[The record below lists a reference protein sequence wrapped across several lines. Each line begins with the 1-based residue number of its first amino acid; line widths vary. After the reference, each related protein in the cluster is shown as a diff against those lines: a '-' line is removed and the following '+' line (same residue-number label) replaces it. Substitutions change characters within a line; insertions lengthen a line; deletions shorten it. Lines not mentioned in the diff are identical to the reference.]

1 MRKRILSMLCVFA
14 LCLTLLPV
22 SALADD
28 VSDWE
33 TTSPTTSGGWTKTGN
48 YDTSWF
54 NGKDAPAGTEDD
66 PYIISDADDLAGLS
80 VIVNGLSTY
89 EKKAYSF
96 KDKYIK
102 IADDATI
109 DLAAHEWTPIGT
121 KSNVYG
127 GDIPEPDGSSST
139 TSTTAWFKGHFD
151 GNNVPIK
158 NLRITNSDNDV
169 VGLFGYALEAV
180 IEDVTLEDAYIS
192 AVNVKDGTYVG
203 GIVAL
208 SDGSTVQGCTVVSS
222 LITAK
227 NDSSGTSGYVG
238 GIVGTNGR
246 NLYGSSQS
254 SKASCVEN
262 CTNGAKIISATQYTG
277 GIVGINGTANTSQTN
292 VYCTVT
298 GCTNR
303 GQIEV
308 DSGSTSSKFYAGGI
322 AGGNLT
328 TITNCNNEAAVKNT
342 TGHAAGIAG
351 YFEGRA
357 AYISD
362 DAHVL
367 IQNCKNTGA
376 VSGYSYVGGIVAYSY
391 SGTDAAIAKCTNRG
405 AIASLSGSD
414 GNPEM
419 GGIAGRVGSSGG
431 KFTISNCVNTG
442 SVSGETSETTPS
454 SSGTNT
460 VGGLVGTLRKSFEV
474 SNCYNT
480 GTVTNYAATSAT
492 LLVSTAGGL
501 AGSVVTDGE
510 VHDCYNVGEVKGY
523 RVGGLIG
530 ISTASGGSTPQLTDC
545 YNIGT
550 LTGTI
555 VGGVLG
561 SVMSGCQAPTITDC
575 TYWNGCLSG
584 SGNGNGYGTSKS
596 SNQMTG
602 DSWSSEMGLGT
613 NTWEKS
619 QNTGTTGYLPVL
631 ASNKQNPA
639 PELTRTGLAS
649 RTLVITNIPTDDDGA
664 KRTTFMLSDGS
675 FDLNATVD
683 PAVGTVSWTT
693 SDDQVATVD
702 QDGKV
707 ILVGPG
713 EVSITA
719 SVAKDAIYEKAS
731 DSYAFTVT
739 DTITEIIITGLG
751 ELSLGSKIPTS
762 ASTPDDAK
770 YNIVSH
776 IIVGD
781 GMAPDI
787 YWTYENGT
795 EISGDK
801 FEAGHKY
808 KGTIKVQPIN
818 TYYSFASDVKVT
830 LSGVGT
836 SVSYTHAADTIN
848 PKAILITISMD
859 YSKTQAEITG
869 VQAADDL
876 VYNGQSQRG
885 YTGEPSS
892 EYTGDYEITYEGV
905 NGTKYEPTATAPTNA
920 GEYTVLIA
928 IPDND
933 TTYFGSVKLDFSIGK
948 AAATV
953 KALERNIYV
962 GEEIPDLTNPT
973 EGTDYEVDGLIG
985 NDSLG
990 GSISMKY
997 QKDGTDVTPSN
1008 TTAGEY
1014 DIVISGTIEN
1024 GNYEVTYSDSK
1035 LTISNRSGG
1044 GGGGVTTYQ
1053 VDVEDTA
1060 NGEVKSSHSRASRG
1074 TTVTLTVTP
1083 NEGYELASLTITKSS
1098 GEEVKFTDKGNGK
1111 FSFTMPGSKVT
1122 VEAVFKVIVPNYSD
1136 CDRGLNCPLWDFTDL
1151 NVNAWYHDGVHYCLD
1166 EGLMEGYGG
1175 GLFGPND
1182 TLSRAQLCQIVYNM
1196 EGQPAVTG
1204 GSVFDDVADGA
1215 WYADAVTWAAENG
1228 IVGGYGNGKY
1238 GPDDPITREQLA
1250 AILWRYAKYKGYD
1263 VSVGED
1269 TNILSYTD
1277 VADLSEYAIPAMQ
1290 WACGAGVIEGVT
1302 DSTLVP
1308 QGDATRAQAAA
1319 MLQRFCEYYTDTE

>member
-14 LCLTLLPV
+14 LCFTLLPV

-33 TTSPTTSGGWTKTGN
+33 TNPPTTTGGWTEADN

-54 NGKDAPAGTEDD
+54 DGQDAPKGTEDE
-66 PYIISDADDLAGLS
+66 PYIISDAADLAGLS

-151 GNNVPIK
+151 GNNVSIK
-158 NLRITNSDNDV
+158 NLRITNSDSDV

-180 IEDVTLEDAYIS
+180 IENVKLEDAYIS
-192 AVNVKDGTYVG
+192 AVDVRLGTYVG

-208 SDGSTVQGCTVVSS
+208 SDGSTVQECTVVSG
-222 LITAK
+222 LITAT
-227 NDSSGTSGYVG
+227 NDNSKTSGYVG

-262 CTNGAKIISATQYTG
+262 CKNGAKIISATQYTG

-298 GCTNR
+298 GCTNQ

-328 TITNCNNEAAVKNT
+328 TITNCKNEADVKNT

-351 YFEGRA
+351 YFEGRK
-357 AYISD
+357 AYIAD
-362 DAHVL
+362 DANVL
-367 IQNCKNTGA
+367 IQNCENTGA

-391 SGTDAAIAKCTNRG
+391 SGTDAAIANCTNSG
-405 AIASLSGSD
+405 AITSLSGSA

-419 GGIAGRVGSSGG
+419 GGIAGRVGSSKG
-431 KFTISNCVNTG
+431 KFTITNCVNTG

-460 VGGLVGTLRKSFEV
+460 VGGLVGTLRTSFEI

-501 AGSVVTDGE
+501 AGSVGTDGE
-510 VHDCYNVGEVKGY
+510 VHDCYNVGKVKGY

-530 ISTASGGSTPQLTDC
+530 TSTASDSGAPQLTDC
-545 YNIGT
+545 YNIGM
-550 LTGTI
+550 LTGTN

-561 SVMSGCQAPTITDC
+561 PVMSGWLTPTITDC
-575 TYWNGCLSG
+575 TYWNGCLS
-584 SGNGNGYGTSKS
+584 SGNSYGTSKS

-602 DSWSSEMGLGT
+602 DSWSSEMGLDT
-613 NTWEKS
+613 NTWEKAA
-619 QNTGTTGYLPVL
+619 NTSGTDMTGYLPVL
-631 ASNKQNPA
+631 TNNKQDPA
-639 PELTRTGLAS
+639 PTLTRTGLTS
-649 RTLVITNIPTDDDGA
+649 RTLVITDIPTDGGA
-664 KRTTFMLSDGS
+664 ERTSFLLSEGP
-675 FDLNATVD
+675 FDLNATVA

-693 SDDQVATVD
+693 SNDKVATVD
-702 QDGKV
+702 QNGTV
-707 ILVGPG
+707 TLVGPG

-719 SVAKDAIYEKAS
+719 SVAEDATYEKAS

-739 DTITEIIITGLG
+739 DTITEIIINGLG
-751 ELSLGSKIPTS
+751 ELSLGSAIPTT

-770 YNIVSH
+770 YSIVPYIS
-776 IIVGD
+776 IG
-781 GMAPDI
+781 GGTSPDI
-787 YWTYENGT
+787 HWTYADDTTITGT
-795 EISGDK
+795 T
-801 FEAGHKY
+801 FAAGYKY
-808 KGTIKVQPIN
+808 KGTIKVEPD

-836 SVSYTHAADTIN
+836 SVSYDHAADTSN
-848 PKAILITISMD
+848 TAAILITISMD
-859 YSKTQAEITG
+859 YSKTKAEITG

-876 VYNGQSQRG
+876 VYNGQPQIG
-885 YTGEPSS
+885 YTGSPSS
-892 EYTGDYEITYEGV
+892 AYSGAYEITYEGV
-905 NGTKYEPTATAPTNA
+905 NGTNYAATSIAPTNA
-920 GEYTVLIA
+920 GDYTVLIA
-928 IPDND
+928 IPDSN
-933 TTYFGSVKLDFSIGK
+933 TTYFGSVKLNFSIGK

-997 QKDGTDVTPSN
+997 QKDGADVTPSSA
-1008 TTAGEY
+1008 TAGEY
-1014 DIVISGTIEN
+1014 DIVISGNDIEN
-1024 GNYEVTYSDSK
+1024 DNYEVTYSDSK
-1035 LTISNRSGG
+1035 LIISNRSGG
-1044 GGGGVTTYQ
+1044 GGITTYTISIPAD
-1053 VDVEDTA
+1053 VDGGT
-1060 NGEVKSSHSRASRG
+1060 VKVSPTRASSG
-1074 TTVTLTVTP
+1074 TTVTITVTPDEGYALDKLTVTDAA
-1083 NEGYELASLTITKSS
+1083 GRELKL
-1098 GEEVKFTDKGNGK
+1098 TDKGDGK
-1111 FSFTMPGSKVT
+1111 YSFTMPGSKVI
-1122 VEAVFKVIVPNYSD
+1122 VEAIFAAISPDYAA
-1136 CDRGLNCPLWDFTDL
+1136 CDGGADCPLWDFTDL
-1151 NVNAWYHDGVHYCLD
+1151 NVNAWYHDGVHFCID
-1166 EGLMEGYGG
+1166 EGLMEGYGN

-1182 TLSRAQLCQIVYNM
+1182 TLSRAQLCQIIYNM
-1196 EGQPAVTG
+1196 EGQPATSG
-1204 GSVFDDVADGA
+1204 SSVFTDVADGA
-1215 WYADAVTWAAENG
+1215 WYADAVTWAASQG
-1228 IVGGYGNGKY
+1228 IVGGYGNGLF
-1238 GPDDPITREQLA
+1238 GPEDNITREQLA
-1250 AILWRYAKYKGYD
+1250 AILYRYAQAKGYD

-1277 VADLSEYAIPAMQ
+1277 ALEISEYAIPAMQ

-1308 QGDATRAQAAA
+1308 QGDATRAQAAV
-1319 MLQRFCEYYTDTE
+1319 MLMRFCEEYVVW

>member
-14 LCLTLLPV
+14 LCFTLLPV

-33 TTSPTTSGGWTKTGN
+33 TTPPTTNGGWTGTGN

-54 NGKDAPAGTEDD
+54 YGENAPKGTKDD
-66 PYIISDADDLAGLS
+66 PYIISDATDLAGLS
-80 VIVNGLSTY
+80 FLVNGLGSDHI
-89 EKKAYSF
+89 AYSF
-96 KDKYIK
+96 EGKYIE
-102 IADDATI
+102 IDESATVI
-109 DLAAHEWTPIGT
+109 DLAAYEWTPIGN
-121 KSNVYG
+121 KNSVH
-127 GDIPEPDGSSST
+127 DSEASSGTGT
-139 TSTTAWFKGHFD
+139 TPAWFKGHFD

-180 IEDVTLEDAYIS
+180 IENVKLENAYIS
-192 AVNVKDGTYVG
+192 AVDVRQGTYVG

-208 SDGSTVQGCTVVSS
+208 SDGSTVQGCTVVSG
-222 LITAK
+222 LITAT
-227 NDSSGTSGYVG
+227 NDNSKTNGYVG
-238 GIVGTNGR
+238 GIVGTNGKS
-246 NLYGSSQS
+246 LYSSAFQS
-254 SKASCVEN
+254 DNASHVTA

-298 GCTNR
+298 GCTNQ

-308 DSGSTSSKFYAGGI
+308 SSGSEKFYAGGI

-328 TITNCNNEAAVKNT
+328 TITNCKNEADVKNT
-342 TGHAAGIAG
+342 TGRAAGIAG

-357 AYISD
+357 AYIAD
-362 DAHVL
+362 DANVL
-367 IQNCKNTGA
+367 IQNCENTGA

-391 SGTDAAIAKCTNRG
+391 SETDAAIANCTNSG

-414 GNPEM
+414 GDPEM
-419 GGIAGRVGSSGG
+419 GGIAGRVGSSKG

-454 SSGTNT
+454 TGTNT
-460 VGGLVGTLRKSFEV
+460 VGGLVGTLRTSFEI

-480 GTVTNYAATSAT
+480 GAITNYAATST
-492 LLVSTAGGL
+492 ILLVSTAGGL
-501 AGSVVTDGE
+501 AGSVGTDGE
-510 VHDCYNVGEVKGY
+510 VHDCYNVGDVKGY

-530 ISTASGGSTPQLTDC
+530 TSTASGSGTPQLTDC
-545 YNIGT
+545 YNIGR
-550 LTGTI
+550 LTGTN

-561 SVMSGCQAPTITDC
+561 PVMSGWLTPTITDC
-575 TYWNGCLSG
+575 TYWNSCLSG
-584 SGNGNGYGTSKS
+584 GNSYGTSKS

-602 DSWSSEMGLGT
+602 DSWSSEMGLDT
-613 NTWEKS
+613 STWEKAA
-619 QNTGTTGYLPVL
+619 NPGGTHMTGYLPVL
-631 ASNKQNPA
+631 TSNKQDPA

-649 RTLVITNIPTDDDGA
+649 RILDITNIPTDGSGA
-664 KRTTFMLSDGS
+664 QRNSFLLSESS
-675 FDLNATVD
+675 FDLNATVE
-683 PAVGTVSWTT
+683 PSGGTVSWTT
-693 SDDQVATVD
+693 SNAQVATVN

-707 ILVGPG
+707 TLVGPG

-719 SVAKDAIYEKAS
+719 SVAEDATYEKAS

-739 DTITEIIITGLG
+739 DTITEIIINGLG
-751 ELSLGSKIPTS
+751 ELSLGGAIPTT
-762 ASTPDDAK
+762 ASTPDAAK
-770 YNIVSH
+770 YNIVPYIS
-776 IIVGD
+776 IGGD
-781 GMAPDI
+781 TSPDI
-787 YWTYENGT
+787 HWTYADDTTITGT
-795 EISGDK
+795 T
-801 FEAGHKY
+801 FAAGYKY
-808 KGTIKVQPIN
+808 KGTIKVEPD

-836 SVSYTHAADTIN
+836 SVSYDHAADTSN
-848 PKAILITISMD
+848 PEAAILITISMD
-859 YSKTQAEITG
+859 YSKTQAAITD
-869 VQAADDL
+869 VQAAGGL
-876 VYNGQSQRG
+876 VYNGQPQIG
-885 YTGEPSS
+885 YTGTPSS
-892 EYTGDYEITYEGV
+892 VYSGDYEIIYEGKGAD
-905 NGTKYEPTATAPTNA
+905 GTTYGPTSTAPTNA

-928 IPDND
+928 IPDSD
-933 TTYFGSVKLDFSIGK
+933 TTYFGSVKLNFSIGK

-1060 NGEVKSSHSRASRG
+1060 NGEVKSSHSRASQG

-1083 NEGYELASLTITKSS
+1083 NEGYELASLTITKSNS
-1098 GEEVKFTDKGNGK
+1098 EEVKFTDKGNGK
-1111 FSFTMPGSKVT
+1111 FTFTMPGSKVT
-1122 VEAVFKVIVPNYSD
+1122 VEAVFKAIVPNYSD

-1151 NVNAWYHDGVHYCLD
+1151 NVNAWYHDGVHFCID

-1196 EGQPAVTG
+1196 EGQPATSG
-1204 GSVFDDVADGA
+1204 SSVFTDVADGA
-1215 WYADAVTWAAENG
+1215 WYADAVTWAASQG
-1228 IVGGYGNGKY
+1228 IVGGYGNGLF
-1238 GPDDPITREQLA
+1238 GPEDNITREQLA
-1250 AILWRYAKYKGYD
+1250 AILYRYAQAKGYD

-1277 VADLSEYAIPAMQ
+1277 ALEISEYAIPAMQ

-1308 QGDATRAQAAA
+1308 QGDATRAQAAV
-1319 MLQRFCEYYTDTE
+1319 MLMRFCEEYVVW

>member
-14 LCLTLLPV
+14 LCFTLLPV

-33 TTSPTTSGGWTKTGN
+33 TNPPTTTGGWTETGN
-48 YDTSWF
+48 YETSWF
-54 NGKDAPAGTEDD
+54 DGQDAPKGTEDE
-66 PYIISDADDLAGLS
+66 PYIISDAADLAGLS

-89 EKKAYSF
+89 ANKAYSF

-102 IADDATI
+102 IADDVTI

-127 GDIPEPDGSSST
+127 GDIPEPDGPSST

-180 IEDVTLEDAYIS
+180 IENVKLENAYIF
-192 AVNVKDGTYVG
+192 AVHVKDGTYVG

-208 SDGSTVQGCTVVSS
+208 SDGSTVQGCKVVSG
-222 LITAK
+222 LIKAT
-227 NDSSGTSGYVG
+227 NDNSETSGYVG
-238 GIVGTNGR
+238 GIIGTNGKS
-246 NLYGSSQS
+246 LYTSAFQS
-254 SKASCVEN
+254 GNASHVKN

-277 GIVGINGTANTSQTN
+277 GIVGINGTANTAQTN

-298 GCTNR
+298 DCTNQ

-308 DSGSTSSKFYAGGI
+308 DSGSKFYAGGI

-328 TITNCNNEAAVKNT
+328 TITNCKNEADVKNT

-351 YFEGRA
+351 YFEGRK
-357 AYISD
+357 AYIAD
-362 DAHVL
+362 DANVL
-367 IQNCKNTGA
+367 IQNCENTGA
-376 VSGYSYVGGIVAYSY
+376 VSGYSYVGGIVAYSWSDTNATITNCTN
-391 SGTDAAIAKCTNRG
+391 SGTISSCPGTV
-405 AIASLSGSD
+405 GS
-414 GNPEM
+414 PAV

-431 KFTISNCVNTG
+431 KFTITNCVNTG
-442 SVSGETSETTPS
+442 PVSGESDENASS
-454 SSGTNT
+454 SSGPNT
-460 VGGLVGTLRKSFEV
+460 AGGLVGILYTSSAL

-480 GTVTNYAATSAT
+480 GTVTNYAAEDTII
-492 LLVSTAGGL
+492 LVSAAGGL
-501 AGSVVTDGE
+501 AGSVGINGI
-510 VHDCYNVGEVKGY
+510 VHDCYNVGKVKGY

-530 ISTASGGSTPQLTDC
+530 TSTASGSGTPQLTDC
-545 YNIGT
+545 YNIGM
-550 LTGTI
+550 LTGTN

-561 SVMSGCQAPTITDC
+561 PVMSGWLTPTITDC

-584 SGNGNGYGTSKS
+584 GNSYGTSKS

-602 DSWSSEMGLGT
+602 DSWSSEMGLDT

-631 ASNKQNPA
+631 MSNEQNPA
-639 PELTRTGLAS
+639 PTLTRTGLAS
-649 RTLVITNIPTDDDGA
+649 RTLDITNIPTDGGTERDS
-664 KRTTFMLSDGS
+664 FLSSESS
-675 FDLNATVD
+675 FDLNAKVD

-702 QDGKV
+702 QNGKV
-707 ILVGPG
+707 TLVGPG

-719 SVAKDAIYEKAS
+719 SVDEDATYEKAS
-731 DSYAFTVT
+731 ESYAFTVT
-739 DTITEIIITGLG
+739 DTITEITINGLG
-751 ELSLGSKIPTS
+751 ELSLGSTIPTS
-762 ASTPDDAK
+762 ASTPANAK
-770 YNIVSH
+770 YRIVSYMS
-776 IIVGD
+776 VG
-781 GMAPDI
+781 GGTAPDI
-787 YWTYENGT
+787 YWTYEDGT
-795 EISGDK
+795 TITGTT
-801 FEAGHKY
+801 FAAGHKY
-808 KGTIKVQPIN
+808 KGTIKVEPA

-836 SVSYTHAADTIN
+836 SVSYTHAADKIN
-848 PKAILITISMD
+848 LKAILITISMD
-859 YSKTQAEITG
+859 YSKTQEEITG
-869 VQAADDL
+869 VQAAGEL
-876 VYNGQSQRG
+876 VYNGLPQTG
-885 YTGEPSS
+885 YTGDPSS
-892 EYTGDYEITYEGV
+892 AYSGNYEIIYEGKGAD
-905 NGTKYEPTATAPTNA
+905 GTTYGPTSTAPTNA
-920 GEYTVLIA
+920 GDYTVLIA
-928 IPDND
+928 IPDSD
-933 TTYFGSVKLDFSIGK
+933 TTYFGSVKLNFSIGK

-962 GEEIPDLTNPT
+962 GEEIPDLTNPVK
-973 EGTDYEVDGLIG
+973 GTDYAVDGLIG
-985 NDSLG
+985 NDTLG

-1008 TTAGEY
+1008 ATAGEY
-1014 DIVISGTIEN
+1014 DIVISGNDIEN
-1024 GNYEVTYSDSK
+1024 DNYEVTYSDSK

-1044 GGGGVTTYQ
+1044 GGVTTYTISIPAD
-1053 VDVEDTA
+1053 VDGGT
-1060 NGEVKSSHSRASRG
+1060 VKVSPTRASSG
-1074 TTVTLTVTP
+1074 TTVTITVTPDEGYALDKLTVTDAA
-1083 NEGYELASLTITKSS
+1083 GRELKL
-1098 GEEVKFTDKGNGK
+1098 TDKGDGK
-1111 FSFTMPGSKVT
+1111 YSFTMPGSKVI
-1122 VEAVFKVIVPNYSD
+1122 VEAIFAAISPDYAA
-1136 CDRGLNCPLWDFTDL
+1136 CDGGADCPLWDFTDL
-1151 NVNAWYHDGVHYCLD
+1151 NVNAWYHDGVHFCID
-1166 EGLMEGYGG
+1166 EGLMEGYGN

-1204 GSVFDDVADGA
+1204 GSVFDDVVDGA

-1308 QGDATRAQAAA
+1308 QGDATRAQAAV
-1319 MLQRFCEYYTDTE
+1319 MLMRFCEEYVVW

>member
-14 LCLTLLPV
+14 LCFTLLPV
-22 SALADD
+22 GAFAGDI
-28 VSDWE
+28 SDWE
-33 TTSPTTSGGWTKTGN
+33 TTPPTTTGGWTGEGN

-54 NGKDAPAGTEDD
+54 DDQNAPEGTEND
-66 PYIISDADDLAGLS
+66 PYIISNAADLAGLS

-89 EKKAYSF
+89 ANKAYSF
-96 KDKYIK
+96 KDKYIE
-102 IADDATI
+102 IADNATI

-121 KSNVYG
+121 KLNVYG
-127 GDIPEPDGSSST
+127 GDIPVPGGSFST

-158 NLRITNSDNDV
+158 NLRITDSDSDV

-180 IEDVTLEDAYIS
+180 IENVKLEDAYIS
-192 AVNVKDGTYVG
+192 AVDVMDGTYVG

-208 SDGSTVQGCTVVSS
+208 SDGSTVQGCTVVSG

-238 GIVGTNGR
+238 GIVGTNGKS
-246 NLYGSSQS
+246 LYPSAFQS
-254 SKASCVEN
+254 DNASHVAA

-298 GCTNR
+298 GCINQ

-308 DSGSTSSKFYAGGI
+308 SSGSKFYAGGI

-328 TITNCNNEAAVKNT
+328 TITNCKNEADVKNT

-357 AYISD
+357 AYIAD
-362 DAHVL
+362 DANVL
-367 IQNCKNTGA
+367 IQNCENTGA
-376 VSGYSYVGGIVAYSY
+376 ISGYSYVGGIVAYSY
-391 SGTDAAIAKCTNRG
+391 SGTDAAIAKCTNSG
-405 AIASLSGSD
+405 AIASLSGSA

-431 KFTISNCVNTG
+431 KFTITNCVNTG
-442 SVSGETSETTPS
+442 SVSGEISETTPS

-460 VGGLVGTLRKSFEV
+460 VGGLVGTLRTSFEI

-480 GTVTNYAATSAT
+480 GAVTNYAATSSS

-501 AGSVVTDGE
+501 AGSVGTNGI

-530 ISTASGGSTPQLTDC
+530 TSTASGSGTPQLTDC
-545 YNIGT
+545 YNIGR
-550 LTGTI
+550 LTGTN

-561 SVMSGCQAPTITDC
+561 PVMSGWLTPTITDC
-575 TYWNGCLSG
+575 TYWNSCLSG
-584 SGNGNGYGTSKS
+584 GNSYGTSKS

-602 DSWSSEMGLGT
+602 DSWSSEMGLDT
-613 NTWEKS
+613 STWEKAA
-619 QNTGTTGYLPVL
+619 NPGGTDMTGYLPVL
-631 ASNKQNPA
+631 TSNKQDPA
-639 PELTRTGLAS
+639 PTLTRTGLTP
-649 RTLVITNIPTDDDGA
+649 RTLDITNIPTDGSGVE
-664 KRTTFMLSDGS
+664 RNSFLLSERS

-683 PAVGTVSWTT
+683 PSGGTVSWAT
-693 SDDQVATVD
+693 SNDKVATVD
-702 QDGKV
+702 SNGKV
-707 ILVGPG
+707 TLFGPG

-719 SVAKDAIYEKAS
+719 SVAEDATHEKAS
-731 DSYAFTVT
+731 ASYTFTVT
-739 DTITEIIITGLG
+739 DTITEIIINGLG
-751 ELSLGSKIPTS
+751 ELSLGSTIPTS

-770 YNIVSH
+770 YNIVPYIS
-776 IIVGD
+776 IG
-781 GMAPDI
+781 GGTSPDI
-787 YWTYENGT
+787 HWTYADDTTITGT
-795 EISGDK
+795 T
-801 FEAGHKY
+801 FAAGYKY
-808 KGTIKVQPIN
+808 KGTIKVEPD
-818 TYYSFASDVKVT
+818 TYYSFASDVEVK

-836 SVSYTHAADTIN
+836 SVSYTHAGDTIT
-848 PKAILITISMD
+848 PQAILITISLD
-859 YSKTQAEITG
+859 YSKTQEEITG
-869 VQAADDL
+869 VQDAVDL
-876 VYNGQSQRG
+876 VYNGQPQIG
-885 YTGEPSS
+885 YTGSPSS
-892 EYTGDYEITYEGV
+892 AYAGDYEITYEGKGV
-905 NGTKYEPTATAPTNA
+905 DGTTYGPTSTAPTNA
-920 GEYTVLIA
+920 GDYTVLIA
-928 IPDND
+928 IPDSD

-1044 GGGGVTTYQ
+1044 GGVTTYTISIPAD
-1053 VDVEDTA
+1053 VDGGT
-1060 NGEVKSSHSRASRG
+1060 VKVSPTRASSG
-1074 TTVTLTVTP
+1074 TTVTITVTPDEGYALDKLTVTDAA
-1083 NEGYELASLTITKSS
+1083 GRELKL
-1098 GEEVKFTDKGNGK
+1098 TDKGDGK
-1111 FSFTMPGSKVT
+1111 YSFTMPGSKVI
-1122 VEAVFKVIVPNYSD
+1122 VEAIFAAISPDYAA
-1136 CDRGLNCPLWDFTDL
+1136 CDGGADCPLWDFTDL

-1196 EGQPAVTG
+1196 EGQPAATG

-1277 VADLSEYAIPAMQ
+1277 ALEISEYAIPAMQ

-1308 QGDATRAQAAA
+1308 QGDATRAQAAV
-1319 MLQRFCEYYTDTE
+1319 MLMRFCEEYVVW

>member
-14 LCLTLLPV
+14 LCFTLLPV

-33 TTSPTTSGGWTKTGN
+33 TNPPTTTGGWTEADN

-54 NGKDAPAGTEDD
+54 NGQDAPAGTEND
-66 PYIISDADDLAGLS
+66 PYIIYDADDLAGLS

-96 KDKYIK
+96 KGKYIK
-102 IADDATI
+102 IAGDATI

-127 GDIPEPDGSSST
+127 GDIPEPDGPSST

-158 NLRITNSDNDV
+158 NLCIKDSDNDV

-180 IEDVTLEDAYIS
+180 IENVKLEDAYIS
-192 AVNVKDGTYVG
+192 AVDVRLGTYVG

-208 SDGSTVQGCTVVSS
+208 SDGSTVQGCTVVSG

-246 NLYGSSQS
+246 NLNGSSQS

-277 GIVGINGTANTSQTN
+277 GIVGINGGTKSPQTN

-298 GCTNR
+298 GCINQ

-308 DSGSTSSKFYAGGI
+308 DSESTSVEFYAGGI
-322 AGGNLT
+322 AGCNLA
-328 TITNCNNEAAVKNT
+328 TISNCKNMADVKNT
-342 TGHAAGIAG
+342 SGRAAGIAG
-351 YFEGRA
+351 HFEGKTNYIA
-357 AYISD
+357 DGAY
-362 DAHVL
+362 AL
-367 IQNCKNTGA
+367 IQNCENTGA
-376 VSGYSYVGGIVAYSY
+376 ISGSTSVGGIVGYSWSAINATITNCTN
-391 SGTDAAIAKCTNRG
+391 SGTISSCPG
-405 AIASLSGSD
+405 FVGS
-414 GNPEM
+414 PAV
-419 GGIAGRVGSSGG
+419 GGIAGRVGSSKG

-442 SVSGETSETTPS
+442 SVSGETSGNPS
-454 SSGTNT
+454 SNSSASTA
-460 VGGLVGTLRKSFEV
+460 GGLVGTLHTSSV
-474 SNCYNT
+474 LSSCYNT
-480 GTVTNYAATSAT
+480 GTVTNYAVQGDFLLESA
-492 LLVSTAGGL
+492 AGGL
-501 AGSVVTDGE
+501 AGSVGTDGE
-510 VHDCYNVGEVKGY
+510 VHDCYNVGKVKGY
-523 RVGGLIG
+523 RVGGLFG
-530 ISTASGGSTPQLTDC
+530 ASAAWNASAPQLTDC

-649 RTLVITNIPTDDDGA
+649 RTLVITDIPTDSGA
-664 KRTTFMLSDGS
+664 ERTTFMLSEGS
-675 FDLNATVD
+675 FDLNATVE
-683 PAVGTVSWTT
+683 PSGGTVSWTT
-693 SDDQVATVD
+693 SNAQVATVD
-702 QDGKV
+702 QDGTV
-707 ILVGPG
+707 TLVGPG

-719 SVAKDAIYEKAS
+719 SVDEDATYEKAS
-731 DSYAFTVT
+731 YSYAFTVT
-739 DTITEIIITGLG
+739 DTITEIIINDLG
-751 ELSLGSKIPTS
+751 ELSLGSTIPTS
-762 ASTPDDAK
+762 ASTPDNAK
-770 YNIVSH
+770 YSIVPYISIGGGTSPEIH
-776 IIVGD
+776 
-781 GMAPDI
+781 
-787 YWTYENGT
+787 WTYADGS
-795 EISGDK
+795 EISGNT
-801 FEAGHKY
+801 FEAGY
-808 KGTIKVQPIN
+808 EYEGTIKVEPDA
-818 TYYSFASDVKVT
+818 YYSFASDVKVT

-836 SVSYTHAADTIN
+836 SVSYTHAADTN
-848 PKAILITISMD
+848 LKAILITISMD

-869 VQAADDL
+869 VQAAVDL
-876 VYNGQSQRG
+876 VYNGQPQIG
-885 YTGEPSS
+885 YTGDPSS
-892 EYTGDYEITYEGV
+892 AYSGNYEITYEGV
-905 NGTKYEPTATAPTNA
+905 NGTTYGPTSTAPTNA

-928 IPDND
+928 IPDSD
-933 TTYFGSVKLDFSIGK
+933 TTYFGSVKLNFSIGK

-1044 GGGGVTTYQ
+1044 GGVTTYTISIPAD
-1053 VDVEDTA
+1053 VDGGT
-1060 NGEVKSSHSRASRG
+1060 VKVSPTRASSG
-1074 TTVTLTVTP
+1074 TTVTITVTPDEGYALDKLTVTDAA
-1083 NEGYELASLTITKSS
+1083 GRELKL
-1098 GEEVKFTDKGNGK
+1098 TDKGDGK
-1111 FSFTMPGSKVT
+1111 YSFTMPGSKVI
-1122 VEAVFKVIVPNYSD
+1122 VEAIFAAISPDYAA
-1136 CDRGLNCPLWDFTDL
+1136 CDGGADCPLWDFTDL

-1196 EGQPAVTG
+1196 EGQPAATG

-1277 VADLSEYAIPAMQ
+1277 ALEISEYAIPAMQ

-1308 QGDATRAQAAA
+1308 QGDATRAQAAV
-1319 MLQRFCEYYTDTE
+1319 MLMRFCEEYVVW

>member
-14 LCLTLLPV
+14 LCFTLLPV
-22 SALADD
+22 GAFAGDI
-28 VSDWE
+28 SDWE
-33 TTSPTTSGGWTKTGN
+33 TTPPTTTGGWTGEGN

-54 NGKDAPAGTEDD
+54 DDQNAPEGTEND
-66 PYIISDADDLAGLS
+66 PYIISNAADLAGLS

-89 EKKAYSF
+89 ANKAYSF
-96 KDKYIK
+96 KDKYIE
-102 IADDATI
+102 IADNATI

-121 KSNVYG
+121 KLNVYG
-127 GDIPEPDGSSST
+127 GDIPVPGGSFST

-158 NLRITNSDNDV
+158 NLRITDSDSDV

-180 IEDVTLEDAYIS
+180 IENVKLEDAYIS
-192 AVNVKDGTYVG
+192 AVDVMDGTYVG

-208 SDGSTVQGCTVVSS
+208 SDGSTVQGCTVVSG

-238 GIVGTNGR
+238 GIVGTNGKS
-246 NLYGSSQS
+246 LYPSAFQS
-254 SKASCVEN
+254 DNASHVAA

-298 GCTNR
+298 GCINQ

-308 DSGSTSSKFYAGGI
+308 SSGSKFYAGGI

-328 TITNCNNEAAVKNT
+328 TITNCKNEADVKNT

-357 AYISD
+357 AYIAD
-362 DAHVL
+362 DANVL
-367 IQNCKNTGA
+367 IQNCENTGA
-376 VSGYSYVGGIVAYSY
+376 ISGYSYVGGIVAYSY
-391 SGTDAAIAKCTNRG
+391 SGTDAAIAKCTNSG
-405 AIASLSGSD
+405 AIASLSGSA

-431 KFTISNCVNTG
+431 KFTITNCVNTG
-442 SVSGETSETTPS
+442 SVSGEISETTPS

-460 VGGLVGTLRKSFEV
+460 VGGLVGTLRTSFEI

-480 GTVTNYAATSAT
+480 GAVTNYAATSSS

-501 AGSVVTDGE
+501 AGSVGTNGI

-530 ISTASGGSTPQLTDC
+530 TSTASGSGTPQLTDC
-545 YNIGT
+545 YNIGM
-550 LTGTI
+550 LTGTN

-561 SVMSGCQAPTITDC
+561 PVMSGWLTPTITDC
-575 TYWNGCLSG
+575 TYWNSCLSG
-584 SGNGNGYGTSKS
+584 GNSYGTSKS

-602 DSWSSEMGLGT
+602 DSWSSEMGLDT
-613 NTWEKS
+613 KTWVKS

-631 ASNKQNPA
+631 TNNKQDPA
-639 PELTRTGLAS
+639 PTLTRTGLTS
-649 RTLVITNIPTDDDGA
+649 RTLDITNIPTDGDGA

-675 FDLNATVD
+675 FDLNATVE
-683 PAVGTVSWTT
+683 PTGGTVSWTT
-693 SDDQVATVD
+693 NNAQVATVD
-702 QDGKV
+702 SNGTV
-707 ILVGPG
+707 TLVGPG

-719 SVAKDAIYEKAS
+719 GVDEDANYEKAS

-739 DTITEIIITGLG
+739 DTITEIIIDGLG
-751 ELSLGSKIPTS
+751 ELSLGSTIPTT
-762 ASTPDDAK
+762 ASTPNDAK
-770 YNIVSH
+770 YNIVPYIS
-776 IIVGD
+776 IG
-781 GMAPDI
+781 GTPPDI
-787 YWTYENGT
+787 HWTYEDGSEITGT
-795 EISGDK
+795 T
-801 FEAGHKY
+801 FAAGHKY
-808 KGTIKVQPIN
+808 KGTIKVEPD

-836 SVSYTHAADTIN
+836 SVSYTHAADTSN
-848 PKAILITISMD
+848 LEAILITISMD
-859 YSKTQAEITG
+859 YSKTQAGITG
-869 VQAADDL
+869 VQAAGGL
-876 VYNGQSQRG
+876 VYNGQPQRG
-885 YTGEPSS
+885 YTGDPSS
-892 EYTGDYEITYEGV
+892 AYSGNYEITYEGV
-905 NGTKYEPTATAPTNA
+905 NGTTYGPTSTAPTNA

-928 IPDND
+928 IPDSD
-933 TTYFGSVKLDFSIGK
+933 TTYFGSVKLNFSIGK

-962 GEEIPDLTNPT
+962 GEEIPDLTNPVK
-973 EGTDYEVDGLIG
+973 GTDYEVDGLIG
-985 NDSLG
+985 NDTLG

-997 QKDGTDVTPSN
+997 QKDGADVTPSS
-1008 TTAGEY
+1008 TMADEY
-1014 DIVISGTIEN
+1014 DIVISGDIES
-1024 GNYEVTYSDSK
+1024 GNYEVTYSNSK

-1083 NEGYELASLTITKSS
+1083 NEGYELASLTITKSNS
-1098 GEEVKFTDKGNGK
+1098 EEVKFTDKGNGK
-1111 FSFTMPGSKVT
+1111 FTFTMPGSKVT
-1122 VEAVFKVIVPNYSD
+1122 VEAVFKAIVPNYSD

-1151 NVNAWYHDGVHYCLD
+1151 NVNAWYHDGVHFCID

-1196 EGQPAVTG
+1196 EGQPATSG
-1204 GSVFDDVADGA
+1204 SSVFTDVADGA
-1215 WYADAVTWAAENG
+1215 WYADAVTWAASQG
-1228 IVGGYGNGKY
+1228 IVGGYGNGLF
-1238 GPDDPITREQLA
+1238 GPEDNITREQLA
-1250 AILWRYAKYKGYD
+1250 SILYRYAQAKGYD

-1277 VADLSEYAIPAMQ
+1277 ALEISEYAIPAMQ

-1308 QGDATRAQAAA
+1308 QGDATRAQAAV
-1319 MLQRFCEYYTDTE
+1319 MLMRFCEEYVVW

>member
-14 LCLTLLPV
+14 LCFTLLPV

-33 TTSPTTSGGWTKTGN
+33 TNPPTTTGGWTATGN

-54 NGKDAPAGTEDD
+54 DGQNVPGGTQAD

-151 GNNVPIK
+151 GNNVSIK
-158 NLRITNSDNDV
+158 NLRITNSDSDV

-180 IEDVTLEDAYIS
+180 VEKVTLEDAYIS
-192 AVNVKDGTYVG
+192 AVDVRLGTYVG

-208 SDGSTVQGCTVVSS
+208 SDGSTVQECKVVSG

-227 NDSSGTSGYVG
+227 NDSSRTSGYVG
-238 GIVGTNGR
+238 GIVGTNGKS
-246 NLYGSSQS
+246 LYNATFQS
-254 SKASCVEN
+254 SNASHVTD
-262 CTNGAKIISATQYTG
+262 CTNGAKIISAAQYTG
-277 GIVGINGTANTSQTN
+277 GIVGINGAANTAQTK

-298 GCTNR
+298 GCTNQ

-308 DSGSTSSKFYAGGI
+308 NSGSTSSKFYAGGI

-328 TITNCNNEAAVKNT
+328 TITNCKNEAAVKNT

-362 DAHVL
+362 DANVL
-367 IQNCKNTGA
+367 LQNCENTGA
-376 VSGYSYVGGIVAYSY
+376 VSGYSYAGGIVAYSY
-391 SGTDAAIAKCTNRG
+391 SGTNAAIANCTNSG
-405 AIASLSGSD
+405 AIASLSGSA

-419 GGIAGRVGSSGG
+419 GGIAGRVGSSKG

-460 VGGLVGTLRKSFEV
+460 VGGLVGTLRTSFEV

-480 GTVTNYAATSAT
+480 GAVTNYAATSSS

-501 AGSVVTDGE
+501 AGSVGTDGE

-530 ISTASGGSTPQLTDC
+530 ISTASGGSTSQLTDC
-545 YNIGT
+545 YNIGM
-550 LTGTI
+550 LTGTNV

-561 SVMSGCQAPTITDC
+561 SVMSGCQAPTITDS

-584 SGNGNGYGTSKS
+584 GNSYGTSKS

-602 DSWSSEMGLGT
+602 DNWSSEMGLDTG
-613 NTWEKS
+613 TWEKS

-631 ASNKQNPA
+631 TNNKQDPA

-649 RTLVITNIPTDDDGA
+649 RTLDITNIPTDGGTERDS
-664 KRTTFMLSDGS
+664 FLLSES
-675 FDLNATVD
+675 PFDLNATVA

-693 SDDQVATVD
+693 SNDQVATVD
-702 QDGKV
+702 QNGKV
-707 ILVGPG
+707 TLVGPG

-719 SVAKDAIYEKAS
+719 SVAEDATYEKAS

-739 DTITEIIITGLG
+739 DTITEIIINGLG

-770 YNIVSH
+770 YNIVSY
-776 IIVGD
+776 ISVG
-781 GMAPDI
+781 GGTAPDI
-787 YWTYENGT
+787 YWTYEDGT
-795 EISGDK
+795 TITGTTFAAD
-801 FEAGHKY
+801 HKY
-808 KGTIKVQPIN
+808 KGTIKVEPD
-818 TYYSFASDVKVT
+818 TYYSFASDAEVK

-836 SVSYTHAADTIN
+836 SVSYTHAADTSN
-848 PKAILITISMD
+848 PAAILITISMD
-859 YSKTQAEITG
+859 YSKTQEEITG

-892 EYTGDYEITYEGV
+892 KYTDDYEITYEGV
-905 NGTKYEPTATAPTNA
+905 NGTTYSPTSTAPTNA
-920 GEYTVLIA
+920 GDYTVLIA
-928 IPDND
+928 IPDSD
-933 TTYFGSVKLDFSIGK
+933 TTYFGSVKLNFSIGK

-962 GEEIPDLTNPT
+962 GEEIPGLTNPVK
-973 EGTDYEVDGLIG
+973 GTDYEVDGLIG
-985 NDSLG
+985 NDTLG

-997 QKDGTDVTPSN
+997 QKDGADVTPSSA
-1008 TTAGEY
+1008 TAGEY
-1014 DIVISGTIEN
+1014 DIVISGNDIEN
-1024 GNYEVTYSDSK
+1024 DNYEVTYSDSK
-1035 LTISNRSGG
+1035 LIISNRSGG

-1053 VDVEDTA
+1053 VEVEDTA
-1060 NGEVKSSHSRASRG
+1060 NGEVKSSHNRASQG

-1122 VEAVFKVIVPNYSD
+1122 VEAVFKAIVPNYSD

-1151 NVNAWYHDGVHYCLD
+1151 NVNAWYHDGVHFCID

-1175 GLFGPND
+1175 GLFAPNKEL
-1182 TLSRAQLCQIVYNM
+1182 TRAEAVQILYNL
-1196 EGQPAVTG
+1196 EGQPTVTG
-1204 GSVFDDVADGA
+1204 DSTFTDLTDDWYVNAITWAEINGVVDGYGDGTFQPSDTVTREEFAQMMYNYTAFKGLDTSATADLVSKFPDGNEVGA
-1215 WYADAVTWAAENG
+1215 WAETAMEWANG
-1228 IVGGYGNGKY
+1228 NELINGH
-1238 GPDDPITREQLA
+1238 DD
-1250 AILWRYAKYKGYD
+1250 G
-1263 VSVGED
+1263 
-1269 TNILSYTD
+1269 
-1277 VADLSEYAIPAMQ
+1277 
-1290 WACGAGVIEGVT
+1290 
-1302 DSTLVP
+1302 TLDP
-1308 QGDATRAQAAA
+1308 QGIAIRAQAASIL
-1319 MLQRFCEYYTDTE
+1319 MRFDLNLVKAD

>member
-1 MRKRILSMLCVFA
+1 MRKRLISLICILA

-22 SALADD
+22 GAFAGDISG
-28 VSDWE
+28 WE
-33 TTSPTTSGGWTKTGN
+33 TNPPTTNGGWTETGN
-48 YDTSWF
+48 YETSWF
-54 NGKDAPAGTEDD
+54 DGQDAPKGTEDD

-80 VIVNGLSTY
+80 VIVNGLYTY
-89 EKKAYSF
+89 ANKAYSF

-180 IEDVTLEDAYIS
+180 IENVTLEDAYIS
-192 AVNVKDGTYVG
+192 AVDVRLGTYVG

-208 SDGSTVQGCTVVSS
+208 SDGSTVQGCKVVSG
-222 LITAK
+222 LITAT
-227 NDSSGTSGYVG
+227 NDNSKTSGYVG
-238 GIVGTNGR
+238 GIVGTSGKS
-246 NLYGSSQS
+246 LYNATFQS
-254 SKASCVEN
+254 SNASHVTD
-262 CTNGAKIISATQYTG
+262 CTNGAKIISAAQYTG
-277 GIVGINGTANTSQTN
+277 GIVGINGTANTAQTK

-298 GCTNR
+298 GCTNQ

-328 TITNCNNEAAVKNT
+328 TITNCKNEADVKNT

-351 YFEGRA
+351 HFEGKKT
-357 AYISD
+357 YIAD
-362 DAHVL
+362 GAHVL
-367 IQNCKNTGA
+367 IETCRNTGA
-376 VSGYSYVGGIVAYSY
+376 ISGYSYVGGIVAYSY
-391 SGTDAAIAKCTNRG
+391 SGTDAAIANCTNSD
-405 AIASLSGSD
+405 AITSLSGSA

-431 KFTISNCVNTG
+431 KFTITNCVNTG
-442 SVSGETSETTPS
+442 SVSGEISETTPS

-460 VGGLVGTLRKSFEV
+460 VGGLVGTLRTSFEI

-480 GTVTNYAATSAT
+480 GAVTNYAATSAT
-492 LLVSTAGGL
+492 LLVSAAGGL
-501 AGSVVTDGE
+501 AGSVGTDGE

-530 ISTASGGSTPQLTDC
+530 TSTASGSGTPQLTDC
-545 YNIGT
+545 YNIGM
-550 LTGTI
+550 LTGTN

-561 SVMSGCQAPTITDC
+561 PVMSGWLTPTITDC
-575 TYWNGCLSG
+575 TYWNGCLS
-584 SGNGNGYGTSKS
+584 SDNSYGTSKS

-602 DSWSSEMGLGT
+602 DNWSSEMGLDTG
-613 NTWEKS
+613 TWEKS
-619 QNTGTTGYLPVL
+619 QNTGATGYLPVL
-631 ASNKQNPA
+631 TNNKQDPA
-639 PELTRTGLAS
+639 PTLTRTGLTP
-649 RTLVITNIPTDDDGA
+649 RNLDITNIPTDSGA
-664 KRTTFMLSDGS
+664 ERTTFMLSEGS
-675 FDLNATVD
+675 FDLNATVE
-683 PAVGTVSWTT
+683 PSGGTVSWTT
-693 SDDQVATVD
+693 SNPQVATVD
-702 QDGKV
+702 QNGTV
-707 ILVGPG
+707 TLVGPG

-719 SVAKDAIYEKAS
+719 GVDEDANYEKAS

-739 DTITEIIITGLG
+739 DTITEIIINDLG
-751 ELSLGSKIPTS
+751 ELSLGSTIPTT

-770 YNIVSH
+770 YNIVPYIS
-776 IIVGD
+776 IG
-781 GMAPDI
+781 GGTSPDI
-787 YWTYENGT
+787 HWTYADDTTITGT
-795 EISGDK
+795 T
-801 FEAGHKY
+801 FAAGYKY
-808 KGTIKVQPIN
+808 KGTIKVKPD
-818 TYYSFASDVKVT
+818 TYYSFASDAEVK

-848 PKAILITISMD
+848 PKAILITISLD

-869 VQAADDL
+869 VQAASGL
-876 VYNGQSQRG
+876 VYNGQPQRG
-885 YTGEPSS
+885 YTGDPSS
-892 EYTGDYEITYEGV
+892 AYSGNYEITYEGV
-905 NGTKYEPTATAPTNA
+905 NGTTYGPTSTAPTNA

-928 IPDND
+928 IPDSD
-933 TTYFGSVKLDFSIGK
+933 TTYFGSVKLNFSIGK

-962 GEEIPDLTNPT
+962 GEEIPDLTNPVK
-973 EGTDYEVDGLIG
+973 GTDYAVDGLIG
-985 NDSLG
+985 NDTLG

-1008 TTAGEY
+1008 ATAGEY
-1014 DIVISGTIEN
+1014 DIVVSGVIEN
-1024 GNYEVTYSDSK
+1024 GNYEVTYSNSK

-1060 NGEVKSSHSRASRG
+1060 NGEVKSSHSRASQG

-1083 NEGYELASLTITKSS
+1083 NEGYELASLTITKSNS
-1098 GEEVKFTDKGNGK
+1098 EEVKFTDKGNGK
-1111 FSFTMPGSKVT
+1111 FTFTMPGSKVT
-1122 VEAVFKVIVPNYSD
+1122 VEAVFKAIVPNYSD

-1151 NVNAWYHDGVHYCLD
+1151 NVNAWYHDGVHFCID

-1196 EGQPAVTG
+1196 EGQPTVTG
-1204 GSVFDDVADGA
+1204 GSAFTDVADGA
-1215 WYADAVTWAAENG
+1215 WYADAVTWAASQG
-1228 IVGGYGNGKY
+1228 IVGGYGDGNF
-1238 GPDDPITREQLA
+1238 GPNDLITREQLA
-1250 AILWRYAKYKGYD
+1250 AILWRYAQVKGYD
-1263 VSVGED
+1263 VSIGED

-1277 VADLSEYAIPAMQ
+1277 AFDVSEYAIPAMQ

>member
-14 LCLTLLPV
+14 LCFTLLPV
-22 SALADD
+22 SALAD

-33 TTSPTTSGGWTKTGN
+33 TTPPTTTGGWTETGN
-48 YDTSWF
+48 YNTSWF
-54 NGKDAPAGTEDD
+54 DGENAPEGTEDD
-66 PYIISDADDLAGLS
+66 PYIISDAADLAGLS
-80 VIVNGLSTY
+80 FLVNGLGPN
-89 EKKAYSF
+89 KIAYSF
-96 KDKYIK
+96 EGKYIEIDK
-102 IADDATI
+102 NATDI
-109 DLAAHEWTPIGT
+109 DLAAYEWTPIGN
-121 KSNVYG
+121 KNGVYDSEAKPG
-127 GDIPEPDGSSST
+127 TGT
-139 TSTTAWFKGHFD
+139 TTAWFKGHFD

-158 NLRITNSDNDV
+158 NLRITDADNDV

-180 IEDVTLEDAYIS
+180 IENVKLENAYIS
-192 AVNVKDGTYVG
+192 AVNVIDGTYVG

-208 SDGSTVQGCTVVSS
+208 SDGSTVQGCTVVSG

-227 NDSSGTSGYVG
+227 NDRSGTNGYVG
-238 GIVGTNGR
+238 GIIGTNGKS
-246 NLYGSSQS
+246 LYNSTFQS
-254 SKASCVEN
+254 GNASHVTD

-277 GIVGINGTANTSQTN
+277 GIVGINGTANTAQTK

-298 GCTNR
+298 GCTNQ

-308 DSGSTSSKFYAGGI
+308 SSGSEKFYAGGI
-322 AGGNLT
+322 AGCNLT
-328 TITNCNNEAAVKNT
+328 TIANCENKAAVKNT

-351 YFEGRA
+351 YFEGRK
-357 AYISD
+357 AYIAD
-362 DAHVL
+362 DANVL

-391 SGTDAAIAKCTNRG
+391 SETNAAIANCTNSG

-419 GGIAGRVGSSGG
+419 GGIAGRVGSSKG

-501 AGSVVTDGE
+501 AGSVGTDGE

-602 DSWSSEMGLGT
+602 DSWSSEMGLDT
-613 NTWEKS
+613 KTWVKS

-631 ASNKQNPA
+631 TNNKQDPA
-639 PELTRTGLAS
+639 PTLTRTGLAS
-649 RTLVITNIPTDDDGA
+649 RTLVITNIPTDGGTE
-664 KRTTFMLSDGS
+664 RNSFLLSERS

-693 SDDQVATVD
+693 SNAQVATVD
-702 QDGKV
+702 QNGAV
-707 ILVGPG
+707 ALVGPG
-713 EVSITA
+713 DVSITA

-739 DTITEIIITGLG
+739 DTITEIIINGLG
-751 ELSLGSKIPTS
+751 ELSLGSAIPTT
-762 ASTPDDAK
+762 ASTPNDAK
-770 YNIVSH
+770 YNIVPYIS
-776 IIVGD
+776 IG
-781 GMAPDI
+781 GTPPDI
-787 YWTYENGT
+787 HWTYEDGSEITGT
-795 EISGDK
+795 T
-801 FEAGHKY
+801 FAAGHKY

-836 SVSYTHAADTIN
+836 SVSYDHEADTSN
-848 PKAILITISMD
+848 PEAILITISMD
-859 YSKTQAEITG
+859 YSKTQAKITG
-869 VQAADDL
+869 VQAAGEL
-876 VYNGQSQRG
+876 VYNGLPQTG

-892 EYTGDYEITYEGV
+892 AYSGDYEIIYEGKGAD
-905 NGTKYEPTATAPTNA
+905 GTTYGPALTAPTNA

-928 IPDND
+928 IPDSD
-933 TTYFGSVKLDFSIGK
+933 TTYFGSVKLNFSIGK

-962 GEEIPDLTNPT
+962 GEEIPDLTNPVK
-973 EGTDYEVDGLIG
+973 GTDYAVDGLIG
-985 NDSLG
+985 NDTLG

-1008 TTAGEY
+1008 ATAGEY
-1014 DIVISGTIEN
+1014 DIVVSGVIEN
-1024 GNYEVTYSDSK
+1024 GNYEVTYSNSK

-1083 NEGYELASLTITKSS
+1083 NEGYELASLTITKSNS
-1098 GEEVKFTDKGNGK
+1098 EEVKFTDKGNGK
-1111 FSFTMPGSKVT
+1111 FTFTMPGSKVT
-1122 VEAVFKVIVPNYSD
+1122 VEAVFKAIVPNYSD

-1151 NVNAWYHDGVHYCLD
+1151 NVNAWYHDGVHFCID

-1196 EGQPAVTG
+1196 EGQPATSG
-1204 GSVFDDVADGA
+1204 SSVFTDVADGA
-1215 WYADAVTWAAENG
+1215 WYADAVTWAASQG
-1228 IVGGYGNGKY
+1228 IVGGYGNGLF
-1238 GPDDPITREQLA
+1238 GPEDNITREQLA
-1250 AILWRYAKYKGYD
+1250 SILYRYAQSKGYD
-1263 VSVGED
+1263 TSVGEN

-1277 VADLSEYAIPAMQ
+1277 ALEISEYAIPAMQ

-1308 QGDATRAQAAA
+1308 QGDATRAQAAV
-1319 MLQRFCEYYTDTE
+1319 MLMRFCEEYVVW